1 MKTLMLLFKYIF
13 IILLVILLWPFL
25 AYILL
30 ESTWLAILC
39 IVIFG
44 PLIIFYKDI
53 KIWILNKKLKKSD
66 KEDTKKK
73 K

>member
-25 AYILL
+25 AYIVL

-53 KIWILNKKLKKSD
+53 KIWILNKKLKNSS
-66 KEDTKKK
+66 EDTKKK
-73 K
+73 

>member
-30 ESTWLAILC
+30 ESTWLAIVCL
-39 IVIFG
+39 VIFG

-53 KIWILNKKLKKSD
+53 KIWILNKKIKDS
-66 KEDTKKK
+66 KETKPKKK
-73 K
+73 

>member
-30 ESTWLAILC
+30 ESTWLAIVCL
-39 IVIFG
+39 VIFG

-53 KIWILNKKLKKSD
+53 KIWLLSKKIKDS
-66 KEDTKKK
+66 KETKPKKK
-73 K
+73 